1 MKLPKFLFDK
11 VKNHNTSLGN
21 NEAFPPEEDYPF
33 DYKMIKKRFEEV
45 YNNLQYLE
53 HPTTNI
59 VELKKQLSDLIKK
72 VKKIEEP
79 IKPYLIKICENY
91 VNKQLQTPDETII
104 LKCEL
109 VNELHPTNM
118 MRLMPEESDAR
129 NFDFEDLTDFNNL
142 NKVILKRRLI
152 NSLIQGISYKCNEY
166 GEESLNQQ
174 IIKLNGKLPLLYKE
188 ISIINDYLLFV
199 EEENIID
206 DKPSQGACV
215 EVLIGRN
222 GEKTEIN
229 VQGLIF
235 PYLIQ
240 ETFRGFFELF
250 ASHGLPKDN
259 NKANYIIKQS
269 DFLLAEPWDLRFG
282 VGLWNIISEN
292 INDIRLLPYFFTS
305 ICELPVD
312 DFNEIMKE
320 VFAQTKRGK
329 EFITELTEES
339 AEYVEINSFIDITNS
354 KNADDAV
361 LNDNYISSDELDDF
375 ILQEEGEET
384 KNDNA
389 DIIQKLLTCTVDD
402 IDFNEEEYNL
412 NGITL
417 PRGMWILHVLVNG
430 TEVPTEYVY
439 FRAEEMSKLN
449 SYQLHVNIDEKIR
462 RNGIVF
468 KLYQA
473 FIKIFG
479 SACSLFKNRASTFYD
494 ENGRPIPSDEAI
506 NKLWMKLSELPN
518 IKLLNIVNFKKD
530 VIGVKAISK

>member
-59 VELKKQLSDLIKK
+59 VGLKKQLSDLIKK

-199 EEENIID
+199 EEENITD

-439 FRAEEMSKLN
+439 FRAEEMPKLN
-449 SYQLHVNIDEKIR
+449 SYQLHLNIDEKIR
-462 RNGIVF
+462 RNGIAF